1 MITFEALHFQP
12 MLLTDVFQSMAAS
25 KAWYDKSALRT
36 TGVSSFPFVSRTK
49 ADNGIDGFCSR
60 QEKDPEPGNAIT
72 IGLDTQTVGFQ
83 PVAFYTSQNIQVLR
97 HPNLTPLSA
106 AVLMTVIKTQLRKF
120 SWGGNGATLG
130 RLKATKIMVPTT
142 LDSAGELVVDWDGIS
157 EFGRELFAE
166 IHTHTHRARPS
177 VTDHVGEPPELTFEP
192 MLITDVFQTYR
203 QAPSWLNL
211 NEVVAGLALYP
222 HVTNS
227 GNANSV
233 AGFISEQQQRP
244 NPGNAI
250 TVGIDTQVVA
260 YQPVPFYGATKVFE
274 LRSPSLSEASA
285 LVLVSSLKRALEKF
299 SWGHKASA
307 TRLAKTRFMV
317 PVSYDNDGNR
327 KVDWDSIEL
336 YGRWLIAQVESR
348 RNCALPA

>member
-1 MITFEALHFQP
+1 MSIYDTLKFQP
-12 MLLTDVFQSMAAS
+12 MLITDVFESMQAS
-25 KAWYDKSALRT
+25 QAWYDKNKV
-36 TGVSSFPFVSRTK
+36 VSSAGQFAYVSRS
-49 ADNGIDGFCSR
+49 AMANGLEDVIGKQSLPPN
-60 QEKDPEPGNAIT
+60 PEHAIT
-72 IGLDTQTVGFQ
+72 IGVDTQTVFYQ
-83 PVAFYTSQNIQVLR
+83 PIPFYTSVKIQVLR
-97 HPNLTPLSA
+97 HHRLNELTGP
-106 AVLMTVIKTQLRKF
+106 VLVTLLRQQMGKF
-120 SWGGNGATLG
+120 QWGNGASLV
-130 RLKATKIMVPTT
+130 RLKATKIMVPVTV
-142 LDSAGELVVDWDGIS
+142 SNSGETVVDWDGIS
-157 EFGRELFAE
+157 ELGRELFTE
-166 IHTHTHRARPS
+166 IHTHRARPS
-177 VTDHVGEPPELTFEP
+177 VTDHVGEAPVLTFEP

-203 QAPSWLNL
+203 QVPSWLNL

-227 GNANSV
+227 ANANSV
-233 AGFISEQQQRP
+233 AGFISEQQQHP

-274 LRSPSLSEASA
+274 LRSSSLSEASA
-285 LVLVSSLKRALEKF
+285 LVLVASLKRALEKF

-336 YGRWLIAQVESR
+336 YGWWLIAQVESR
-348 RNCALPA
+348 MNCALPA